1 MFAFIKGIPEKMT
14 FTEANMEIFRTL
26 QSPYTWV
33 TFAWEELRDR
43 YQRSA
48 LGMLWIPVSFLLF
61 VGVKVLVFSKLNQAD
76 IGAFSIHV
84 VIGYWVWQTLNAFA
98 IDSGHVFVRAG
109 GYIKSSPL
117 PYSVYV
123 LQALFR
129 NTVPFLSNFLIT
141 LVVCSLATGGLSVH
155 FLWVI
160 PAYLVL
166 SLNAIWMFLLVGVI
180 GARYRDIGHLIQ
192 TMMRVLFFITP
203 IIWIPAQLGQ
213 TGEFIALIN
222 PFAHYINLL
231 REPVASGTVP
241 VLSWIIVLTIT
252 ATGWVLATLVYS
264 HNRRNIVHW
273 V

>member
-1 MFAFIKGIPEKMT
+1 
-14 FTEANMEIFRTL
+14 
-26 QSPYTWV
+26 
-33 TFAWEELRDR
+33 
-43 YQRSA
+43 
-48 LGMLWIPVSFLLF
+48 
-61 VGVKVLVFSKLNQAD
+61 
-76 IGAFSIHV
+76 
-84 VIGYWVWQTLNAFA
+84 
-98 IDSGHVFVRAG
+98 
-109 GYIKSSPL
+109 
-117 PYSVYV
+117 